1 VNKKNSSNANELVK
15 KFEENL
21 FKEQIVSLEKEIIQ
35 LRLCIEAKDKE
46 IKQLKSM
53 QLNLLPNVLPISDEE
68 QISLIQLETLK
79 KTALERQL
87 NLDEVRMFD
96 ILVKNKRLSQ
106 GSSTDNNK
114 TIHSL
119 KDVNT
124 NDLIQIASK
133 KVEQ

>member
-1 VNKKNSSNANELVK
+1 MNKKNSSNANELVK